1 MIKIQT
7 IKPLGGNVSQ
17 SIDSLKIK
25 FLQLVNQFDHIPKM
39 LVAID
44 TRELEGLAL
53 SKRQTNCLRYICENY
68 EDIIIGSPATLERI
82 IKTFEANGWNKE
94 INNGTTRTG
103 FGKGLTELFGYTS
116 KFRSSQNRGVW
127 FASQMNIKVC
137 PYCNSQYTLVVNRT
151 NKGMLA
157 KFQFD
162 HFFPLEK
169 FPYLSVSLFN
179 IIPSCAACNHKK
191 SNTHLQIK
199 KAYHPYHNSIG
210 EFAEF
215 HVNFPGDVEKL
226 TFPQLLSM
234 DIDKIVI
241 RFASKFRE
249 TKKIIEDYDALFD
262 ISSAYSR
269 HKDIAH
275 IIMIQSTLRNRYY
288 QKSVMKIKGLFPD
301 EPTMLKYILG
311 GSLDISDTLNKP
323 LSKFTQDIARK
334 LKLIK

>member
-1 MIKIQT
+1 VIKIQT
-7 IKPLGGNVSQ
+7 IKPFGGNISQ
-17 SIDSLKIK
+17 SIDSLKTK
-25 FLQLVNQFDHIPKM
+25 FLQLVNKFDHIPKI
-39 LVAID
+39 LTAID
-44 TRELEGLAL
+44 TRELEGIVLT
-53 SKRQTNCLRYICENY
+53 SSQIKCLQYICENY
-68 EDIIIGSPATLERI
+68 EEIIIGGPVTLERI
-82 IKTFEANGWNKE
+82 IKTFEVYGWNKE
-94 INNGTTRTG
+94 INNGKTRTA

-116 KFRSSQNRGVW
+116 RFRSAQNRGVW

-191 SNTHLQIK
+191 SKTHLQIK

-215 HVNFPGDVEKL
+215 KVNFPGNVEKL
-226 TFPQLLSM
+226 SFPQLLSM

-241 RFASKFRE
+241 RFASKFKE
-249 TKKIIEDYDALFD
+249 TKQIIEDYDILFD
-262 ISSAYSR
+262 ISSAYAR

-288 QKSVMKIKGLFPD
+288 QKSIMKIKGLFPD
-301 EPTMLKYILG
+301 EGTMLKYILG
-311 GSLDISDTLNKP
+311 GSLDTADTLNKP